1 MKCVPCGYR
10 AFARQDDRPHHR
22 RASFIGILEDRAHRE
37 ADSKPQS
44 QAGRRNEKHA
54 SSGRPFLFDGLKL
67 RFLTIQPLFVVEKRP
82 KPDNLRTRDGHV
94 NLYAAEVQN

>member
-1 MKCVPCGYR
+1 MN
-10 AFARQDDRPHHR
+10 
-22 RASFIGILEDRAHRE
+22 LEDCAHRE
-37 ADSKPQS
+37 TDSNPQS

-67 RFLTIQPLFVVEKRP
+67 RFLTIQPIFVVEKWP